1 MMNRFKTPFVSK
13 RMINRLLS
21 KEILH
26 DTLSVYNQ
34 LTTRF
39 NVIIVIAAFV
49 KQYNCFISRLAT
61 HLGKIE
67 CQG

>member
-1 MMNRFKTPFVSK
+1 
-13 RMINRLLS
+13 MINRLLS

-49 KQYNCFISRLAT
+49 KQYNCFISRLAA
-61 HLGKIE
+61 HLGQIE